1 MLPVIL
7 TGVPGEE
14 PGECSSGPSCLFSPE
29 QEEFLEGSSFAVK
42 DPVVPKGESK
52 SLLNVNGQSN
62 DCHFPVMTTDGI
74 VEHLPWG
81 RHCPSASCLVSHL
94 SLTVTL

>member
-1 MLPVIL
+1 MSAAVAPAACLALSRRSSWRDPVL
-7 TGVPGEE
+7 
-14 PGECSSGPSCLFSPE
+14 LF
-29 QEEFLEGSSFAVK
+29 VK